1 MARMRTPEPAGGAD
15 RIELL
20 RSFLR
25 IVEAGSLS
33 AAAAQLGTTQ
43 PTISRRLQLLER
55 MLGLRLLRRSTHGL
69 ALTEDGERCLAHA
82 REVLDGWSV
91 LEETLRGSREG
102 ASGLL
107 RVQAPHAFGQDQL
120 IAPLAEFLA
129 AHPEVSVEWRLQ
141 DRMPD
146 FIADGIDCA
155 IRVGWVEEPSVVAVR
170 LADVPRIVV
179 AAPGL
184 WGDGPPPQDAA
195 LRDLPWLALTTYYRD
210 EVTLTR
216 EDAALR
222 FPIRPRLGTDSLH
235 ALRAAA
241 LAGLGAAIVSAW
253 AVAEDLRLGRLV
265 QLAPDW
271 RAAPLP
277 VSLVYP
283 AGRLQPARLRH
294 FIALMR
300 ERMPGLTGLEKPK

>member
-1 MARMRTPEPAGGAD
+1 MSTPEPAGGAD

-43 PTISRRLQLLER
+43 PTISRRLQQLER
-55 MLGLRLLRRSTHGL
+55 LLGLRLLRRSTHGL

-184 WGDGPPPQDAA
+184 WGDGPPPEDEA

-216 EDAALR
+216 EGAALR

>member
-1 MARMRTPEPAGGAD
+1 MKTPEPAGGAD

-265 QLAPDW
+265 QLAPEW

>member
-1 MARMRTPEPAGGAD
+1 MNAPEPGGGAD
-15 RIELL
+15 RIALL
-20 RSFLR
+20 RTFLH
-25 IVEAGSLS
+25 IVESGSLS
-33 AAAAQLGTTQ
+33 AAALRLGTSQ

-55 MLGLRLLRRSTHGL
+55 LLGLRLLRRSTHGL

-82 REVLDGWSV
+82 REVLDGWSL
-91 LEETLRGSREG
+91 LEETLRGAREG

-120 IAPLAEFLA
+120 IAPLAEYLA
-129 AHPEVSVEWRLQ
+129 AHPGVSVEWRLQ

-155 IRVGWVEEPSVVAVR
+155 IRVGWVEEPAVVAVR

-184 WGDGPPPQDAA
+184 WGDGPPPQGAA
-195 LRDLPWLALTTYYRD
+195 LRDLPWLALTTYYRE
-210 EVTLTR
+210 EVTLSR
-216 EDAALR
+216 GGEELR

-253 AVAEDLRLGRLV
+253 AVAEDLRQGRLV

>member
-1 MARMRTPEPAGGAD
+1 MRTPEPAGGAD